1 MGYKEVVKKV
11 WHIKNRHQDP
21 WVVLKEKIKN
31 SQQALSKWTKEN
43 SSQTEILFRQ
53 KTNQLVVL
61 QGEEE
66 QIDMGKINSLQQ
78 EINEL
83 LEINELKWSQQAK
96 ENWLKHGDKNSKY
109 FQACVRQRRRTNQI
123 TEIRDVE
130 GIY

>member
-1 MGYKEVVKKV
+1 
-11 WHIKNRHQDP
+11 
-21 WVVLKEKIKN
+21 
-31 SQQALSKWTKEN
+31 
-43 SSQTEILFRQ
+43 
-53 KTNQLVVL
+53 
-61 QGEEE
+61 
-66 QIDMGKINSLQQ
+66 MGKINSLQQ